1 MTRESSP
8 QLGPHPFHC
17 VWSRELPPAL
27 EMEPGAVIRF
37 AVQDASG
44 GQLHADSTLD
54 DVAQLDF
61 SRVNPVTGP
70 VAITGAEPGDALV
83 LEICCVEVNAWGWTA
98 NIPGFGLL
106 ADEFPHP
113 HLRLSHITDRYAEF
127 LPGFRVPAAP
137 FIGTIGVAPAEPG
150 RHSVV
155 PPRRVGGNMDIRH
168 LTAGARL
175 VLPVEVPGALL
186 SLGDTHAAQG
196 DGEVCGTAIET
207 GAQVTVRV
215 GLEKGTA
222 PAFPWLETHPAS
234 SRPGRA
240 IATTGIG
247 PDLRRAAQDATRGM
261 IDYLMRVHH
270 LDALD
275 AYLLCSAAGDL
286 KISEIVDAP
295 HWVVSLH
302 LEQEGLPARPRA

>member
-1 MTRESSP
+1 MASESGAAAR
-8 QLGPHPFHC
+8 LGPHQFHR
-17 VWSRELPPAL
+17 VWSRALPPAL
-27 EMEPGAVIRF
+27 EAAPGDVIHF
-37 AVQDASG
+37 AVHDASG
-44 GQLHADSTLD
+44 GQLGRESTSA
-54 DVAQLDF
+54 DVARLDF

-70 VAITGAEPGDALV
+70 VAIAGAEPGDALV
-83 LEICCVEVNAWGWTA
+83 LDILAVEVSAWGWTA

-106 ADEFPHP
+106 ADDFREP
-113 HLRLSHITDRYAEF
+113 HLRISHITDQYAEL

-150 RHSVV
+150 DHSLV

-175 VLPVEVPGALL
+175 VLPVAVPGALL

-196 DGEVCGTAIET
+196 DGEVCGTAIEAGSEVT
-207 GAQVTVRV
+207 LRIGLAKGA
-215 GLEKGTA
+215 A

-234 SRPGRA
+234 RRPGRA
-240 IATTGIG
+240 VATTGIG
-247 PDLRRAAQDATRGM
+247 PDLHAAAQDATRGM
-261 IDYLMRVHH
+261 IDYLMRTHH

-302 LEQEGLPARPRA
+302 LEQEWLPARP